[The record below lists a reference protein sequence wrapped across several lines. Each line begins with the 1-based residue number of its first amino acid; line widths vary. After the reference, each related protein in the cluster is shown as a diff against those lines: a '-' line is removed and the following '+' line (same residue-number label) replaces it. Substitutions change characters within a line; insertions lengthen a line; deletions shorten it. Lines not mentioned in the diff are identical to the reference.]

1 MKEAMFSDNPNE
13 STKMASP
20 QVNVKTLSCEV
31 GTWDS
36 LLESQ
41 NIQEGNQADH

>member
-13 STKMASP
+13 ITTMASP
-20 QVNVKTLSCEV
+20 QVNVKTLSCEI
-31 GTWDS
+31 GKQDS
-36 LLESQ
+36 LLENQ